1 MSISDYLKLATRWPV
16 VKRSIFFAIV
26 VGSILV
32 AINHGRCV
40 LAGKFNLNCLASSIL
55 TVIVPY
61 CVSTISSV
69 LASQDELNKG

>member
-1 MSISDYLKLATRWPV
+1 MSIQEYLKLATQWSV
-16 VKRSIFFAIV
+16 VRRSVFFAIV

-40 LAGKFNLNCLASSIL
+40 LAGKFNLNCMVSCIL

-69 LASQDELNKG
+69 LARQDDLGEG